1 MSKDILDMKRLPI
14 DRVAARVVGKGVH
27 WTPNKK
33 VQTADSET
41 PLPIAD
47 LRTLD
52 PQVKKISQKV
62 IGTRCGRLTIL
73 GLSAEKRGR
82 WVVRCQCGMFTLR
95 TFKALNNPKN
105 NTDCCEQCRHLLHL
119 KRSEIHRRTGKDVN
133 WEDLE

>member
-41 PLPIAD
+41 PLPIVD
-47 LRTLD
+47 ERTLN
-52 PQVKKISQKV
+52 PQARRISQQV
-62 IGTRCGRLTIL
+62 IGKRCGRLTTL